1 MRMRVSD
8 SEEVGEGRGGVGD
21 APYSLDGDDLAGG
34 DVYSSERVYGD
45 VGI

>member
-8 SEEVGEGRGGVGD
+8 SEEVGEGREGVED
-21 APYSLDGDDLAGG
+21 APYSLDGDNLAGG

-45 VGI
+45 VNV

>member
-1 MRMRVSD
+1 MRMGVSD
-8 SEEVGEGRGGVGD
+8 SEKAGEGGGGVGD
-21 APYSLDGDDLAGG
+21 APYSLDGDNLAGG